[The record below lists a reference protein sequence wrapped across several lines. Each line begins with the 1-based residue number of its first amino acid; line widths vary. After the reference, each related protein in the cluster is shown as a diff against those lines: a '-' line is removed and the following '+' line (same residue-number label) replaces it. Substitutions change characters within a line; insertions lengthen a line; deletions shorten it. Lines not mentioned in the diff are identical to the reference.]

1 MYNIYASTDIG
12 VEREHNEDSYL
23 VNGIIKSSGN
33 LFLENLEKVF
43 VAVADGMGGANAGEV
58 ASNLVLD
65 LLKDEIKNL
74 DKESIYRDINK
85 INNKV
90 LEVSKDSTKTGM
102 GSTLVAI
109 KLDTNNNVILN
120 VGDSRAYLFRAD
132 IIRQL
137 SKDHT
142 LVQQL
147 YELGQIDREEM
158 KTHEKSHIL
167 TQCIGGN
174 SKCDV
179 NPNLVFDYKFR
190 EGDILLLCSDGLYNK
205 VNEDEIEE
213 ILSMNT
219 NIKTI
224 GDKLVERANEL
235 GGDDN
240 ITIVLVEVI

>member
-12 VEREHNEDSYL
+12 IEREHNEDSYL
-23 VNGIIKSSGN
+23 VNEIIKSSGS
-33 LFLENLEKVF
+33 LFLENLEKAF

-65 LLKDEIKNL
+65 LLKDQIKSL
-74 DKESIYRDINK
+74 DKESIYRDINE

-90 LEVSKDSTKTGM
+90 LEVSKDSTKAGM

-109 KLDTNNNVILN
+109 KLEDNNNVILN

-147 YELGQIDREEM
+147 YELGEIDREEM

-174 SKCDV
+174 SKCNV
-179 NPNLVFDYKFR
+179 NPNLVLDYKFR

-205 VNEDEIEE
+205 VNEDEMEK
-213 ILSMNT
+213 ILSMNG

-224 GDKLVERANEL
+224 GDKLIERANEL